1 MSTFQAAVRDI
12 ETADLVRVL
21 EINNANTPGVSEL
34 TMSELETDIKNCL
47 HALAI
52 ENELGE
58 VCAFCITFD
67 PGAPDAGDNHRWFAE
82 RYESFVYLDRIAID
96 SNHQNRGLGALLYQ
110 SVEQRMLALAEHS
123 LLCCEVNLEP
133 PNQGSLRFHHRIGFT
148 EVGQHSPQQGYVV
161 SLLLKDTTTPP
172 NTTQATKLLS
182 TKAES

>member
-1 MSTFQAAVRDI
+1 MSNFQPTTRNI
-12 ETADLVRVL
+12 ELSDLARVL

-34 TMSELETDIKNCL
+34 TKNELQTDLSNSL

-52 ENELGE
+52 DNEQGE

-67 PGAPDAGDNHRWFAE
+67 PGAPDAGANHQWFAE
-82 RYESFVYLDRIAID
+82 RYISFVYLDRIAID

-110 SVEQRMLALAEHS
+110 AVEQHMLKSAEHS

-133 PNQGSLRFHHRIGFT
+133 PNPGSLRFHKRIGFT

-161 SLLLKDTTTPP
+161 SLLQKVIVD
-172 NTTQATKLLS
+172 K
-182 TKAES
+182 